1 MRCRYQAGP
10 VNPAPVLVLVARTAD
25 GASAELAR
33 WAAVPD
39 RDVVLAAATDMS
51 RQRMSALEVRDS
63 HGTVV
68 LRADHI

>member
-1 MRCRYQAGP
+1 
-10 VNPAPVLVLVARTAD
+10 
-25 GASAELAR
+25 
-33 WAAVPD
+33 
-39 RDVVLAAATDMS
+39 VVLAAATDMS